1 MAGFLAG
8 VGASALNAIGNIA
21 SAKMMNRWNE
31 KMSNT
36 AMQRRVKDL
45 EKAGLNVGLAYGSGG
60 ASSPGSA
67 SFDLGSSIAS
77 GIGASTA
84 KAQIANLREQNA
96 NIRADT
102 FLKAEQLRALRLG
115 QLSKK
120 IGTDKAEEA
129 MQLAEE
135 TIASGKEMFN
145 AGKEFYNDA
154 KEPIRKGFMATAKGM
169 YNAIRRGFKK

>member
-1 MAGFLAG
+1 MAGFIAG
-8 VGASALNAIGNIA
+8 IGASALNAIGNIA
-21 SAKMMNRWNE
+21 SARMMNRWNE

-67 SFDLGSSIAS
+67 SFDLGNAIGS
-77 GIGASTA
+77 GVGYATA
-84 KAQIANLREQNA
+84 RAQIANLREQNA
-96 NIRADT
+96 NIKADT

-120 IGTDKAEEA
+120 IGTDKAEEV
-129 MQLAEE
+129 MELAED
-135 TIASGKEMFN
+135 TISSGKQLYEDT
-145 AGKEFYNDA
+145 KEFYDKMKKPLRKNYMSMA
-154 KEPIRKGFMATAKGM
+154 KGFYDYVRRGIRK
-169 YNAIRRGFKK
+169 